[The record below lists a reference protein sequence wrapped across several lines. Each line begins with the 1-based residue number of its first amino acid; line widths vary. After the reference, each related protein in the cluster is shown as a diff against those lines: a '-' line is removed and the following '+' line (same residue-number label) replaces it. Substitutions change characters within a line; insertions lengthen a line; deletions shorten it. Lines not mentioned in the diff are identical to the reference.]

1 MSELSSSIHLVGD
14 EDTLRASLGALLASP
29 RAPHI
34 RRLSIRTRGAVDEGT
49 LWPLVERPL
58 QELRALS
65 LIGAGGRI
73 LDALLGAHSKLE
85 ALESIGQGPAPSRT
99 GEVRTL
105 ILGRAAPGFVRSLRL
120 WQNPT
125 LRRLALRCPSAE
137 ISLEPVLDAIEWYA
151 PNLEHL
157 SLTFFG
163 WSPKA
168 GRALRPRALWSQLKT
183 LELSGAVLPPAER
196 ASFTRAFSRNFDW
209 SAETP
214 RVALAG
220 LKEQRRS
227 AAWLGDHERTIGY
240 GGLEMRLGELLGIST
255 EEAEQ
260 TYARALGALSREKEA
275 SDFLAQR
282 GAAHSAEERSEQAI
296 VTAPFHGSKAG

>member
-14 EDTLRASLGALLASP
+14 EDALSASLAALLASP
-29 RAPHI
+29 RSLHI
-34 RRLSIRTRGAVDEGT
+34 RRLSIRTRGPVDEGS

-58 QELRALS
+58 RQLRALS

-73 LDALLGAHSKLE
+73 LDALLASHPKLE
-85 ALESIGQGPAPSRT
+85 ELESIGQGPAPART
-99 GEVRTL
+99 VEVRTL
-105 ILGRAAPGFVRSLRL
+105 VLGRAAPEFVRSLRL
-120 WQNPT
+120 RRNPT

-168 GRALRPRALWSQLKT
+168 GRSLRPRALWSQLKT

-214 RVALAG
+214 RVAFAG
-220 LKEQRRS
+220 LREQRRS

-240 GGLEMRLGELLGIST
+240 GRLEMRLGELLGIST
-255 EEAEQ
+255 EEAERA
-260 TYARALGALSREKEA
+260 YARALLALSRGKEA
-275 SDFLAQR
+275 AAFLAQR
-282 GAAHSAEERSEQAI
+282 GASEPLI
-296 VTAPFHGSKAG
+296 